1 MTATA
6 PDLMGRNSG
15 MHSGA
20 PTRRRTDRTT
30 DGHAEPSAVHKLR
43 RLRLR
48 SQLLGDLIVDED
60 AVLEF
65 PDGLFGFASCR
76 HWVLVGA
83 GRPGWCWLHAV
94 DHPALAFLLV
104 DPFEAYPEFS
114 VTLTPKDLSA
124 LGAER
129 ATEVGVFAIVTLP
142 RAAGEAMTANL
153 QGPVAIVASS
163 RRGRQ
168 LVLGDSRQ
176 GDARFG
182 ARAPLAQAF
191 APVIAPVIASGSDGD
206 TQVLRRSTDTEA

>member
-6 PDLMGRNSG
+6 PDLMGRTAGTLSRRASDRA
-15 MHSGA
+15 HGA
-20 PTRRRTDRTT
+20 P
-30 DGHAEPSAVHKLR
+30 SLHKLR

-60 AVLEF
+60 AILEF
-65 PDGLFGFASCR
+65 PDGLFGFASCT
-76 HWVLVGA
+76 HWVLVAA

-114 VTLTPKDLSA
+114 VTLTPQDLAA
-124 LGAER
+124 LGAQS

-168 LVLGDSRQ
+168 LVLGDAHS
-176 GDARFG
+176 GGARFG
-182 ARAPLAQAF
+182 ARAPLATPFPALG
-191 APVIAPVIASGSDGD
+191 ATD
-206 TQVLRRSTDTEA
+206 TQVLRGTDDTEA